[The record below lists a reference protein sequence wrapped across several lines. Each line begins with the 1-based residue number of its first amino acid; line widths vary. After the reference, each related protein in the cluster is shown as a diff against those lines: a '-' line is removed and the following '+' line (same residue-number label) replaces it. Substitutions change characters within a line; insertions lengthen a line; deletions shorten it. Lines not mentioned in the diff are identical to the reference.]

1 MQLPTLQQQLKQTPD
16 TLVGIIKAF
25 NAQTFNQSTE
35 VSGWT
40 AGQVTDHIIKACDI
54 AALLDGNVKSADR
67 DPDALSEGI
76 AKMFLDFTIK
86 MESPDFIIPGNGPFD
101 PQQSIDTLTQ
111 IWQTLQQKAAASDL
125 SLLCLDF
132 EMPVNGALTRQEWLS
147 FIVVHTQRHIH
158 QLRKIAAELT
168 IPLPAA
174 AE

>member
-1 MQLPTLQQQLKQTPD
+1 MQIPALQQQLQQTAH
-16 TLVGIIKAF
+16 TLTSIIKAF
-25 NAQTFNQSTE
+25 NAHTFNQSTE

-40 AGQVTDHIIKACDI
+40 AGQVTDHVTKACDI
-54 AALLDGNVKSADR
+54 AALLEGNVKPADR

-76 AKMFLDFTIK
+76 ANMFLDFTIK

-101 PQQSIDTLTQ
+101 PQQSADTLNQ
-111 IWQTLQQKAAASDL
+111 IWQALQQKATELDL

-158 QLRKIAAELT
+158 QLRKIAAGLN
-168 IPLPAA
+168 ISLPSATV
-174 AE
+174 